1 MPLSVGS
8 TRTQSR
14 AGSSGSGTSPRWSI
28 DSALVAT
35 SGRPPDAF
43 TIAKDA
49 IDLLK
54 VSASTGALSGAA
66 RHLPPQRGGDLTP
79 SPSHRFFVLGGP
91 RVRHGKA
98 PVSRRHAPALDAP
111 PALARDLRQ
120 ACVRIHRDRSAHE
133 LEHPEV

>member
-28 DSALVAT
+28 DRALVAT

-43 TIAKDA
+43 TIAKA
-49 IDLLK
+49 GIDLLN
-54 VSASTGALSGAA
+54 VSASIISA
-66 RHLPPQRGGDLTP
+66 
-79 SPSHRFFVLGGP
+79 SHRLSVFGGP
-91 RVRHGKA
+91 RVRHRKA
-98 PVSRRHAPALDAP
+98 PVSRRHPPALDAP

-120 ACVRIHRDRSAHE
+120 ACVWINGDRRAHE
-133 LEHPEV
+133 LEHPAVR